1 VAAALT
7 SDISGGIVVLR
18 LFYATFKVYFLTF
31 SGSSTTIESASLIL
45 IFELLACS
53 DRRLSSSLQKLSAF
67 GNEKKKKEKRTLFY
81 DY

>member
-7 SDISGGIVVLR
+7 PDISGGIVVLR
-18 LFYATFKVYFLTF
+18 FFYATFKVYFLTF
-31 SGSSTTIESASLIL
+31 SGSSTTIESTSLIL

-53 DRRLSSSLQKLSAF
+53 DRRLSSFLQKLSAF
-67 GNEKKKKEKRTLFY
+67 SNEKKKEKRTLFY

>member
-7 SDISGGIVVLR
+7 PDISGGIVVLR

-67 GNEKKKKEKRTLFY
+67 SNEKKKEKRTLFY

>member
-1 VAAALT
+1 
-7 SDISGGIVVLR
+7 
-18 LFYATFKVYFLTF
+18 
-31 SGSSTTIESASLIL
+31 LIL

>member
-7 SDISGGIVVLR
+7 PDISGEIVVLR

-31 SGSSTTIESASLIL
+31 SGSSTTIESTSLIL

-53 DRRLSSSLQKLSAF
+53 DRRLSSFLQKLSAF
-67 GNEKKKKEKRTLFY
+67 SNEKKKEKRTLFY